1 MAAKDKIGKGGL
13 KLGKAKVKRTPA
25 GTVMLTGRALVGNAA
40 ARDELR
46 EAYVSARKAYRR
58 SSDRSGRPDLTALLQ
73 DRKASKE
80 AGNALSSLRQAV
92 RIADRKREKPRS
104 VKAPVIAVVTVAGA
118 GTAVALSP
126 ALRSKI
132 TGGGGDEPTGAPQP
146 ANGAAAV

>member
-1 MAAKDKIGKGGL
+1 MAAKNTIAKGGR

-25 GTVMLTGRALVGNAA
+25 GTVVLTGRALVGNAA

-58 SSDRSGRPDLTALLQ
+58 SSRRGGRPDLAALLQ

-80 AGNALSSLRQAV
+80 AGNALSSLRQAL

-104 VKAPVIAVVTVAGA
+104 VKAPVIAVATVAGA
-118 GTAVALSP
+118 GTAVAFVP
-126 ALRSKI
+126 ALRSKV
-132 TGGGGDEPTGAPQP
+132 TGGGAQEAPTG
-146 ANGAAAV
+146 NGAAHE

>member
-1 MAAKDKIGKGGL
+1 MAAKDKITKGGR

-25 GTVMLTGRALVGNAA
+25 GTVVLTGRALVGNAA

-46 EAYVSARKAYRR
+46 DAYTAARKAYSR
-58 SSDRSGRPDLTALLQ
+58 SSSRSGRPDLAALLQ

-80 AGNALSSLRQAV
+80 AGNALSSLRKAL

-104 VKAPVIAVVTVAGA
+104 VKAPLIAVVTVAGA

-126 ALRSKI
+126 ALRRKI
-132 TGGGGDEPTGAPQP
+132 SGGGLEEPTGPEP
-146 ANGAAAV
+146 VNGAVAA